1 MAHCFTI
8 RISDEIEA
16 VLKQVESTLASSG
29 GSLDGST
36 ERGCFFGH
44 TPLGRIKGE
53 YHCISVEEI
62 RVTITDKPFLLP
74 YGTIE
79 TEIRKY
85 FGA

>member
-8 RISDEIEA
+8 RVCDEIAA
-16 VLKQVESTLASSG
+16 VLRQVESTLASSG

-36 ERGCFFGH
+36 ESGSFSGS

-53 YHCISVEEI
+53 YHCLSLDEI
-62 RVTITDKPFLLP
+62 KVTILDKPFLLP

-79 TEIRKY
+79 SEIRKY
-85 FGA
+85 FGV

>member
-8 RISDEIEA
+8 KVSDAIA
-16 VLKQVESTLASSG
+16 TVLKQVESTLTSNG

-36 ERGCFFGH
+36 ECGSFSGS

-53 YHCISVEEI
+53 YRCLSLDEI
-62 RVTITDKPFLLP
+62 KVTITDKPFLLP

-79 TEIRKY
+79 SEIRKY
-85 FGA
+85 FSV

>member
-8 RISDEIEA
+8 KVSDTIA
-16 VLKQVESTLASSG
+16 TVLKNVESTLASSG

-36 ERGCFFGH
+36 ECGSFSGS

-53 YHCISVEEI
+53 YHCLSLDEI
-62 RVTITDKPFLLP
+62 KVTITDKPFLLP

-79 TEIRKY
+79 SEIRKY
-85 FGA
+85 FGG